1 MSDHDHMPDAVLRSD
16 HVTVGDL
23 FKDLARHEGDEV
35 LARIDSL
42 PTDVMLLEGAGAL
55 VDAAASLRYV
65 AARLARPGSAEA
77 EHLLALAED
86 LTEQAARCQHAGD
99 SAAVAIRA
107 AGPRD
112 RADA

>member
-1 MSDHDHMPDAVLRSD
+1 MSDNDHISDAVLHAD

-23 FKDLARHEGDEV
+23 FKDLAKREGEEV
-35 LARIDSL
+35 LSRIDSL

-65 AARLARPGSAEA
+65 AARLARPGSEEA
-77 EHLLALAED
+77 AHLVALAED
-86 LTEQAARCQHAGD
+86 LTEQAARFQHAGD
-99 SAAVAIRA
+99 SAALAIRA